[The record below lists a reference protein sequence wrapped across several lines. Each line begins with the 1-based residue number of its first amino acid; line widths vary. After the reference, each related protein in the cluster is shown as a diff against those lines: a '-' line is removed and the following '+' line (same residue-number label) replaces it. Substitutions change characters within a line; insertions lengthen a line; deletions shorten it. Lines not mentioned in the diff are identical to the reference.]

1 MAGSVVR
8 GRDSTP
14 AESREWLA
22 LQLER
27 RALVGGR
34 GGCVE
39 PAQRGL
45 SGVCPDGWW
54 HGARPS
60 YRSGLAEHKRLHARV
75 AARGRV
81 RQLPHVVRGTAAG
94 VDPGLGQFPGGR
106 FAQDESRGAYR
117 AVTELVPALVCG
129 VDSDVS
135 CG

>member
-60 YRSGLAEHKRLHARV
+60 CRSGLAEHKRLHTRV
-75 AARGRV
+75 AALGRV
-81 RQLPHVVRGTAAG
+81 RKLPNVVPGTDDSVYAI
-94 VDPGLGQFPGGR
+94 LGQFPGVR
-106 FAQDESRGAYR
+106 FAQDESGR
-117 AVTELVPALVCG
+117 AFRSVSDLGPAG
-129 VDSDVS
+129 
-135 CG
+135 